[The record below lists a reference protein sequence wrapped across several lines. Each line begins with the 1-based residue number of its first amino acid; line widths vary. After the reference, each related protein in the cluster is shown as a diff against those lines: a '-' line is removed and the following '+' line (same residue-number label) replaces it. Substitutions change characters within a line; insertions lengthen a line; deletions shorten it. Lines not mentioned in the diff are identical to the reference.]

1 MYYVI
6 VTTSGGE
13 DTEYYF
19 ETFKEMDAFETALDD
34 YGIGIT
40 WEGGWR

>member
-6 VTTSGGE
+6 VTSSEG

-19 ETFKEMDAFETALDD
+19 QTFKEMDAFETALDD

-40 WEGGWR
+40 WEGGFR

>member
-6 VTTSGGE
+6 VTSGE
-13 DTEYYF
+13 EATEYYF
-19 ETFKEMDAFETALDD
+19 QTFKEMDAFETALDD

-40 WEGGWR
+40 WEGGFR